1 MAYMKRILFCAIP
14 VMMLYSCSSPE
25 QPQPSSE
32 PKETV
37 QEFHISLDSA
47 GQITDTSCY
56 QLLREVAARVSRN
69 ADRVMLI
76 SCTEDMN
83 SDSAEYR
90 MAMKQADA
98 VKAYMLSLNLPR
110 IYYNVGIEIAGDSMP
125 AVPQQPEAIEN
136 RRIMLRWR

>member
-1 MAYMKRILFCAIP
+1 MILHACN
-14 VMMLYSCSSPE
+14 STE
-25 QPQPSSE
+25 TPQPT
-32 PKETV
+32 TV
-37 QEFHISLDSA
+37 EESIQEFRIRLDTA

-56 QLLREVAARVSRN
+56 KLLRQVAERVSRN

-76 SCTEDMN
+76 SCTENMN

-90 MAMKQADA
+90 TAMKQADA

-125 AVPQQPEAIEN
+125 AVPQKPEAAEN
-136 RRIMLRWR
+136 RRIILRWRTID